1 MSCTFAEPA
10 DSPIKADLSSADN
23 SNQAIKSAVKR
34 GSESA
39 QHDIE
44 KKTFRILYFGE
55 PWSMGKPLVDD
66 TTGFSKDDD
75 LVGMMPVRH
84 WTYSKIRCHVL
95 TCIITLSYLRLVEI
109 MLKRAGLPD
118 VRRHG
123 DGEHAPPAFLSIMGY
138 WQRQADQND

>member
-1 MSCTFAEPA
+1 MISRALFVTVFLWSMSCTFAEPA

-66 TTGFSKDDD
+66 TTGFPI
-75 LVGMMPVRH
+75 LIVGGCVV
-84 WTYSKIRCHVL
+84 TK
-95 TCIITLSYLRLVEI
+95 
-109 MLKRAGLPD
+109 
-118 VRRHG
+118 
-123 DGEHAPPAFLSIMGY
+123 AFVAEVDAYNTTMRE
-138 WQRQADQND
+138 WWKKNKKQK